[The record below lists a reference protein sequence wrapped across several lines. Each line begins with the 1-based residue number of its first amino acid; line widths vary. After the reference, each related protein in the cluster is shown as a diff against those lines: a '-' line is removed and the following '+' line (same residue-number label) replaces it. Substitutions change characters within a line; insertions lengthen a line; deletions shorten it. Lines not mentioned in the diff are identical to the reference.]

1 MRLITTLLES
11 NMGRIILALLLVAT
25 MIVAV
30 GIFTYNKHMPGKEIR
45 KAVESSYEKA
55 STLIHT
61 GVKSAPQ
68 ELIDA
73 MKELEAEAKT
83 LRKQNEALR
92 LENIALQRRIDS
104 LEELGKV
111 GGAVQE
117 DLKILKSLISK
128 EKMDQVKTK

>member
-1 MRLITTLLES
+1 
-11 NMGRIILALLLVAT
+11 MGRIILALLLVAT

>member
-1 MRLITTLLES
+1 
-11 NMGRIILALLLVAT
+11 MGRIILALLLVAT

-92 LENIALQRRIDS
+92 LENIALQRRVDS

>member
-1 MRLITTLLES
+1 
-11 NMGRIILALLLVAT
+11 MGRIILALLLVAT

-30 GIFTYNKHMPGKEIR
+30 GIFTYNKYMPGKEIR